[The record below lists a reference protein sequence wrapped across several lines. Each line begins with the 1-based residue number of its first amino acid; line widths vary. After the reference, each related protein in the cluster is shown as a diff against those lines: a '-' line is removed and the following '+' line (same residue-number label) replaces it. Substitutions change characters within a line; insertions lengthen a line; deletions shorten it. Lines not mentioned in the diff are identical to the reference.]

1 MQAELILHRFIHVQ
15 TWFVLIHSQG
25 GYGDLGDV
33 ASEGRAR

>member
-1 MQAELILHRFIHVQ
+1 MEFALCHFIHVQ
-15 TWFVLIHSQG
+15 TWFVLIHSGG